1 LAETLILAGDKE
13 AGPRIKSF
21 GEFEQEFFEKRND
34 NNNLIITTPDNRK
47 QVALF
52 SG

>member
-1 LAETLILAGDKE
+1 LILAGDKE

-34 NNNLIITTPDNRK
+34 NNNNNLIITSPDNRK

>member
-1 LAETLILAGDKE
+1 LILAGDKE

-34 NNNLIITTPDNRK
+34 NNNNNNLIITSPDNRK

>member
-1 LAETLILAGDKE
+1 LILAGDKE

-34 NNNLIITTPDNRK
+34 NNNNLIITSPDNRK